1 MQSHTD
7 EHKHYHRSN
16 GCKFENIRKH
26 IEERIIRIAK
36 SRNCK
41 TCGQRQE
48 RTLDNCKHRKPKRRF
63 GKIKR
68 RFLQIKR
75 RFFLKNRRFFLS
87 VWRYQSVGC
96 ENVLKKT
103 AFFQKKSPFFFG
115 KSLCFFWVFKLGCS
129 RKRIY
134 FFPGYFP
141 PQRKRSDQYFSSK
154 RLIVTPFEVDA
165 CMNVSLSI
173 KIPTWLVLPP
183 GTLLKKTKSPS
194 LIV

>member
-1 MQSHTD
+1 MQSHTY

-63 GKIKR
+63 VKIKRQFVKIKR

-75 RFFLKNRRFFLS
+75 QFFPKKRRFFKKNRRFFS
-87 VWRYQSVGC
+87 
-96 ENVLKKT
+96 ENLR
-103 AFFQKKSPFFFG
+103 
-115 KSLCFFWVFKLGCS
+115 VFLGV
-129 RKRIY
+129 
-134 FFPGYFP
+134 
-141 PQRKRSDQYFSSK
+141 Q
-154 RLIVTPFEVDA
+154 
-165 CMNVSLSI
+165 
-173 KIPTWLVLPP
+173 TWLFPKEDLLLSGVLSSAAKAFRPVFFV
-183 GTLLKKTKSPS
+183 KAADCNAF
-194 LIV
+194 

>member
-1 MQSHTD
+1 MKYRAYGKS
-7 EHKHYHRSN
+7 YRLSL

-48 RTLDNCKHRKPKRRF
+48 RTLDNCKHPKPKCRF

-75 RFFLKNRRFFLS
+75 RFFGKNWRFFLS

-96 ENVLKKT
+96 ENMRKKT

-115 KSLCFFWVFKLGCS
+115 KSLCFFWG
-129 RKRIY
+129 
-134 FFPGYFP
+134 G
-141 PQRKRSDQYFSSK
+141 Q
-154 RLIVTPFEVDA
+154 
-165 CMNVSLSI
+165 
-173 KIPTWLVLPP
+173 TWLFPKEDLLLSGVLSSAAKAFRPVFFV
-183 GTLLKKTKSPS
+183 KAADCNAF
-194 LIV
+194 

>member
-48 RTLDNCKHRKPKRRF
+48 RTLDNCKHPKPKCRF
-63 GKIKR
+63 GKINR
-68 RFLQIKR
+68 RFLQINR
-75 RFFLKNRRFFLS
+75 RFFGKNWRFFLS

-96 ENVLKKT
+96 ENMRKKT
-103 AFFQKKSPFFFG
+103 AFFQNKSPFFFG
-115 KSLCFFWVFKLGCS
+115 KSSCFLGL
-129 RKRIY
+129 
-134 FFPGYFP
+134 F
-141 PQRKRSDQYFSSK
+141 Q
-154 RLIVTPFEVDA
+154 
-165 CMNVSLSI
+165 
-173 KIPTWLVLPP
+173 TWLFPKEDLLLSGVLSSAAKAFRPVFFV
-183 GTLLKKTKSPS
+183 KAADCNAF
-194 LIV
+194 

>member
-48 RTLDNCKHRKPKRRF
+48 RTLDNCKHRKPNRRF

-68 RFLQIKR
+68 RFGKINRRFLQKKR
-75 RFFLKNRRFFLS
+75 RFFGKNWRFFLS

-96 ENVLKKT
+96 ENMRKKT

-115 KSLCFFWVFKLGCS
+115 KSSCFFGGFSNLAVPERGFTSFRGTFL
-129 RKRIY
+129 
-134 FFPGYFP
+134 
-141 PQRKRSDQYFSSK
+141 RSES
-154 RLIVTPFEVDA
+154 VPT
-165 CMNVSLSI
+165 SI
-173 KIPTWLVLPP
+173 FRQS
-183 GTLLKKTKSPS
+183 G
-194 LIV
+194 

>member
-1 MQSHTD
+1 MQSHTY

-75 RFFLKNRRFFLS
+75 RFFGKNWRFFLS

-96 ENVLKKT
+96 ENMRKKRR
-103 AFFQKKSPFFFG
+103 FFKKNRRFF
-115 KSLCFFWVFKLGCS
+115 SENLRVFFLG
-129 RKRIY
+129 
-134 FFPGYFP
+134 G
-141 PQRKRSDQYFSSK
+141 Q
-154 RLIVTPFEVDA
+154 
-165 CMNVSLSI
+165 
-173 KIPTWLVLPP
+173 TWLFPKEDLLLSGVLSSAAKAFRPVFFV
-183 GTLLKKTKSPS
+183 KAADCNAF
-194 LIV
+194 

>member
-48 RTLDNCKHRKPKRRF
+48 RTLDNCKHRKPNRRF
-63 GKIKR
+63 GKINR

-75 RFFLKNRRFFLS
+75 RFFGKNWRFFLS

-96 ENVLKKT
+96 ENMRKKT

-115 KSLCFFWVFKLGCS
+115 KSLCFLGVF
-129 RKRIY
+129 
-134 FFPGYFP
+134 
-141 PQRKRSDQYFSSK
+141 Q
-154 RLIVTPFEVDA
+154 
-165 CMNVSLSI
+165 
-173 KIPTWLVLPP
+173 TWLFPKEDLLLSGVLSSAAKAFRPVFFV
-183 GTLLKKTKSPS
+183 KAADCNAF
-194 LIV
+194 